1 MAGRYLLDT
10 NVLIAFLQGESGVA
24 ESVNAADEI
33 YMSCIAVGELR
44 YGARKSGRMA
54 ENLARVEAL
63 VSDVVVLGCDVETA
77 RQYGDIKSRLHTRGR
92 PIPDNDV
99 WIAATSVQH
108 ELVLVTRDAR
118 FRDIPELEL
127 ATW

>member
-1 MAGRYLLDT
+1 MAGKYLLDT
-10 NVLIAFLQGESGVA
+10 NVLIAFLQGETGVV

-33 YMSCIAVGELR
+33 YTSCMAVGELR
-44 YGARKSGRMA
+44 YGARKSGRMI
-54 ENLARVEAL
+54 ENLTRIEAL

-77 RQYGDIKSRLHTRGR
+77 RQYGDIKSRLHARGR

-108 ELVLVTRDAR
+108 QLVLVTRDAH
-118 FRDIPELEL
+118 FGDLPELEL
-127 ATW
+127 AAW